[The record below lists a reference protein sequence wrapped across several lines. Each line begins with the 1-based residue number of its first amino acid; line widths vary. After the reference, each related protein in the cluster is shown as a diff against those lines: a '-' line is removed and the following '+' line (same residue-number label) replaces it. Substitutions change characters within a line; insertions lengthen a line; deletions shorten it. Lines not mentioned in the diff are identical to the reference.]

1 MGSNADARM
10 AKDHMTPSCER
21 CGKSMMSSATF
32 CIRCSASSRT
42 TLPAGTPL
50 PPPPALDLLPHG
62 PRSPDQDWLAAQQLA
77 DALRSGWTPIPVSYP
92 ISLRPG
98 EQVVQAE
105 SARLLA
111 YTSYAPA
118 RSGSGF
124 IAFGSPLLLVASVA
138 GSIGYNAW
146 RNQKNREE
154 AAAQWRLA
162 GSGIAY
168 FTNQRLAIASDSGWV
183 DFHYSLLQATELEGN
198 GIVLYE
204 ADQPRVKVELHN
216 PLSNFVLLRYLLH
229 GEVPA
234 LTS

>member
-1 MGSNADARM
+1 
-10 AKDHMTPSCER
+10 
-21 CGKSMMSSATF
+21 MS
-32 CIRCSASSRT
+32 
-42 TLPAGTPL
+42 PE
-50 PPPPALDLLPHG
+50 
-62 PRSPDQDWLAAQQLA
+62 QDWFAAQQLA
-77 DALRSGWTPIPVSYP
+77 DALRSGWTPLPVSYP
-92 ISLRPG
+92 ITMRPG

-111 YTSYAPA
+111 YTSFTPA
-118 RSGSGF
+118 RSGGGF

-162 GSGIAY
+162 GSGVAY
-168 FTNQRLAIASDSGWV
+168 FTNQRLALATDSGWV
-183 DFHYSLLQATELEGN
+183 DFHYSLLQATELEGS

-204 ADQPRVKVELHN
+204 VDQPRVKVELHN

-229 GEVPA
+229 GEVPT
-234 LTS
+234 LTA